1 MFSWRSPGSSQFDG
15 TIDAPDAEMTYLP
28 CMHAGCS
35 STFKGARSMRRRLQ
49 QLACAN
55 CQRVVVVG
63 LLSKMLAA
71 TEAAAPLRLLV

>member
-1 MFSWRSPGSSQFDG
+1 
-15 TIDAPDAEMTYLP
+15 
-28 CMHAGCS
+28 
-35 STFKGARSMRRRLQ
+35 MRRRLQ